1 MATNSVFAR
10 NQQFWG
16 KITVLPKIVT
26 ISTNLAIS
34 NNMSSFVP
42 KYWLNWQFWWLFL
55 MNVAE
60 KDGTIKV

>member
-1 MATNSVFAR
+1 MWIKVATNSVFAR

-34 NNMSSFVP
+34 NSINQSI
-42 KYWLNWQFWWLFL
+42 N
-55 MNVAE
+55 
-60 KDGTIKV
+60 